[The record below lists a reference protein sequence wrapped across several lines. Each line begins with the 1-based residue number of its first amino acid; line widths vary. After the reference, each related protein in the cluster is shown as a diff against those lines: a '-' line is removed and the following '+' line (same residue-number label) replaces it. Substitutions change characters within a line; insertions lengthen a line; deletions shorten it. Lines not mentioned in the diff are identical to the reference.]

1 MMDLFQTVTGNDTIN
16 LNQTNTSSEDP
27 LVVGSLQNV
36 TVHMLDSGL
45 KIEAVGPITIGDIGF
60 AFCFVILLL
69 LTYLLKWYFPKV
81 MSGDQNLDQ
90 EPGSEELGEPGES
103 RDP

>member
-45 KIEAVGPITIGDIGF
+45 KIENH
-60 AFCFVILLL
+60 CEML
-69 LTYLLKWYFPKV
+69 
-81 MSGDQNLDQ
+81 
-90 EPGSEELGEPGES
+90 
-103 RDP
+103 